1 LIDPKIIK
9 ENHESVKEMLVN
21 RNMDFPLDILFNA
34 DKQRRDLIVELQR
47 VKHQK
52 NILSME
58 IATRKKRNEDA
69 STKISEMGKIG
80 TEIKRLEE
88 ESKRNEELFLEYIG
102 SLPNFFHE
110 TVPLGKDEN
119 DNKIAR
125 EYKGRLKLLKKP
137 TTEEEEEEGT
147 ENPGVRIKA
156 YEYPSGI
163 FQMKNHIDLA
173 NGLGLIDLERAGKIS
188 GSRFYILKNE
198 MVKLSMALSNFAI
211 DYLIKEGYTVVQPP
225 FMIRR
230 EAMEGAVIL
239 SDFEETIYKIEN
251 EDLYMIGTS
260 EHPLASMHM
269 NEILNGK
276 NLPIRYGGISTCF
289 RKEAGAHGKDMKGL
303 FRVHQFDKVEQFVFC
318 KPEDSW
324 KEHERLLQITEKFYE
339 TLEIPFRTI
348 ILCSGDLGKVS
359 AKTYDI
365 EAWFPAQNS
374 YREIC
379 SCSNCTDYQARSLKI
394 RYRNNPNDE
403 TSLVHTLNSTLVAIQ
418 RTLVAILENYQTSK
432 GTIII
437 PQALRKYM
445 SDVDEIGK

>member
-1 LIDPKIIK
+1 MIDPKMIK
-9 ENHESVKEMLVN
+9 ENQGLVKEMLAN

-34 DKQRRDLIVELQR
+34 DKIRRDLIVALQR

-52 NILSME
+52 NTLSTD
-58 IATRKKRNEDA
+58 IATRKKKNEDA
-69 STKISEMGKIG
+69 SIKIDEMGKIG
-80 TEIKRLEE
+80 TEIERLEE
-88 ESKRNEELFLEYIG
+88 ESKRNEELFLKYIR
-102 SLPNFFHE
+102 SLPNFFHD

-125 EYKGRLKLLKKP
+125 EYQGRLKLLKKP
-137 TTEEEEEEGT
+137 TEEGIET
-147 ENPGVRIKA
+147 SGIGIKA
-156 YEYPSGI
+156 YEEPPGI

-276 NLPIRYGGISTCF
+276 NLPIRYGGSSTCF

-324 KEHERLLQITEKFYE
+324 KEHERLLQVTEKFYE
-339 TLEIPFRTI
+339 ILEIPFRTI

-379 SCSNCTDYQARSLKI
+379 SCSNCTDYQARSLRI
-394 RYRNNPNDE
+394 RYRDNPNDE

-432 GTIII
+432 GTIIV
-437 PQALRKYM
+437 PQALKKYM
-445 SDVDEIGK
+445 GDMDEIG

>member
-9 ENHESVKEMLVN
+9 ENQGLVKEMLAN
-21 RNMDFPLDILFNA
+21 RNMDFPLDVLFNA

-52 NILSME
+52 NTLSKE
-58 IATRKKRNEDA
+58 ISTRKKRKEDA
-69 STKISEMGKIG
+69 SMKIYEMGKIG

-88 ESKRNEELFLEYIG
+88 ESKINDELFLKYIR

-119 DNKIAR
+119 DNKITR
-125 EYKGRLKLLKKP
+125 EYNGRLKLLKKP
-137 TTEEEEEEGT
+137 IEGI
-147 ENPGVRIKA
+147 EKSEGELMIHK
-156 YEYPSGI
+156 EPSGI
-163 FQMKNHIDLA
+163 LQMNNHIDLA

-188 GSRFYILKNE
+188 GSRFYFLKNE

-230 EAMEGAVIL
+230 DAMEGAVIL

-269 NEILNGK
+269 NEILDGK

-303 FRVHQFDKVEQFVFC
+303 FRVHQFEKVEQFVFC

-324 KEHERLLQITEKFYE
+324 KEHERLLRVTEKFYE
-339 TLEIPFRTI
+339 ILEIPFRTI

-365 EAWFPAQNS
+365 EAWFPAQNT

-379 SCSNCTDYQARSLKI
+379 SCSNCTDYQARSLRI

-432 GTIII
+432 GTIIV
-437 PQALRKYM
+437 PEALKKYM
-445 SDVDEIGK
+445 CDIDEIGN

>member
-1 LIDPKIIK
+1 
-9 ENHESVKEMLVN
+9 MLAH
-21 RNMDFPLDILFNA
+21 RNMDFPLDSLFNA
-34 DKQRRDLIVELQR
+34 DKQRRDLIVELQD

-52 NILSME
+52 NILSKE
-58 IATRKKRNEDA
+58 ISERKKKKEDV
-69 STKISEMGKIG
+69 SLKIHEMGKIG
-80 TEIKRLEE
+80 REISRLEE
-88 ESKRNEELFLEYIG
+88 ETKINDELFSKYIR

-119 DNKIAR
+119 DNKIIR
-125 EYKGRLKLLKKP
+125 EYNGKFKALK
-137 TTEEEEEEGT
+137 
-147 ENPGVRIKA
+147 NPIESNEKSNSGVILNK
-156 YEYPSGI
+156 ELPGI
-163 FQMKNHIDLA
+163 LQMKNHIDLT

-188 GSRFYILKNE
+188 GSRFYFLRNE

-211 DYLIKEGYTVVQPP
+211 DYLIKEGYTIVQPP

-230 EAMEGAVIL
+230 DAMEGAVIL

-303 FRVHQFDKVEQFVFC
+303 FRVHQFEKVEQFVFC
-318 KPEDSW
+318 KPEESW

-339 TLEIPFRTI
+339 ILEIPFRTI

-379 SCSNCTDYQARSLKI
+379 SCSNCTDYQARSLRI

-432 GTIII
+432 GTIIV
-437 PQALRKYM
+437 PEALKRYM
-445 SDVDEIGK
+445 GDINEISN

>member
-9 ENHESVKEMLVN
+9 ENQGLVKEMLAN
-21 RNMDFPLDILFNA
+21 RNMDFPLDVLFNA

-52 NILSME
+52 NTLSKE
-58 IATRKKRNEDA
+58 ISTRKKRKEDA
-69 STKISEMGKIG
+69 SMKIYEMGKIG

-88 ESKRNEELFLEYIG
+88 ESKINDELFLKYIR

-119 DNKIAR
+119 DNKITR
-125 EYKGRLKLLKKP
+125 EYNGRLKLLKKP
-137 TTEEEEEEGT
+137 IEGI
-147 ENPGVRIKA
+147 EKSEGELMIHK
-156 YEYPSGI
+156 ELSGI
-163 FQMKNHIDLA
+163 LQMNNHIDLA

-188 GSRFYILKNE
+188 GSRFYFLKNE

-230 EAMEGAVIL
+230 DAMEGAVIL

-269 NEILNGK
+269 NEILDGK

-303 FRVHQFDKVEQFVFC
+303 FRVHQFEKVEQFVFC

-324 KEHERLLQITEKFYE
+324 KEHERLLRVTEKFYE
-339 TLEIPFRTI
+339 ILEIPFRTI

-379 SCSNCTDYQARSLKI
+379 SCSNCTDYQARSLRI

-432 GTIII
+432 GTIIV
-437 PQALRKYM
+437 PEALKKYM
-445 SDVDEIGK
+445 CDIDEIGN

>member
-1 LIDPKIIK
+1 
-9 ENHESVKEMLVN
+9 MLAH
-21 RNMDFPLDILFNA
+21 RNMDFPLDSLFNA
-34 DKQRRDLIVELQR
+34 DKQRRDLIVKLQD

-52 NILSME
+52 NILSKE
-58 IATRKKRNEDA
+58 ISERKKKKEDV
-69 STKISEMGKIG
+69 SLKIHEMGKIG
-80 TEIKRLEE
+80 REISRLEE
-88 ESKRNEELFLEYIG
+88 ETKINDELFSKYIR
-102 SLPNFFHE
+102 SLPNFFHG

-119 DNKIAR
+119 DNKIIR
-125 EYKGRLKLLKKP
+125 EYNGKFKALK
-137 TTEEEEEEGT
+137 
-147 ENPGVRIKA
+147 NPIESNEKSNSGVILNK
-156 YEYPSGI
+156 ELPGI
-163 FQMKNHIDLA
+163 LQMKNHIDLT

-188 GSRFYILKNE
+188 GSRFYFLRNE

-211 DYLIKEGYTVVQPP
+211 DYLIKEGYTIVQPP

-230 EAMEGAVIL
+230 DAMEGAVIL

-303 FRVHQFDKVEQFVFC
+303 FRVHQFEKVEQFIFC
-318 KPEDSW
+318 KPEESW

-339 TLEIPFRTI
+339 ILEIPFRTI

-379 SCSNCTDYQARSLKI
+379 SCSNCTDYQARSLRI

-418 RTLVAILENYQTSK
+418 RTLVAILENYQTRK
-432 GTIII
+432 GTILV
-437 PQALRKYM
+437 PEALKKYM
-445 SDVDEIGK
+445 GDINEIGKISK

>member
-9 ENHESVKEMLVN
+9 ENQGLVKEMLAN
-21 RNMDFPLDILFNA
+21 RNMDFPLDVLFNA

-52 NILSME
+52 NTLSKE
-58 IATRKKRNEDA
+58 ISTRKKRKEDA
-69 STKISEMGKIG
+69 SMKIYEMGKIG

-88 ESKRNEELFLEYIG
+88 ESKINDELFLKYIR

-119 DNKIAR
+119 DNKITR
-125 EYKGRLKLLKKP
+125 EYNGRLKLLKKP
-137 TTEEEEEEGT
+137 IEG
-147 ENPGVRIKA
+147 IKKS
-156 YEYPSGI
+156 EGELMIHKELSGI
-163 FQMKNHIDLA
+163 LQMNNHIDLA

-188 GSRFYILKNE
+188 GSRFYFLKNE

-230 EAMEGAVIL
+230 DAMEGAVIL

-251 EDLYMIGTS
+251 EDLYLIGTS

-269 NEILNGK
+269 NEILDGK

-303 FRVHQFDKVEQFVFC
+303 FRVHQFEKVEQFVFC

-324 KEHERLLQITEKFYE
+324 KEHERLLRVTEKFYE
-339 TLEIPFRTI
+339 ILEIPFRTI

-379 SCSNCTDYQARSLKI
+379 SCSNCTDYQARSLRI

-432 GTIII
+432 GTIIV
-437 PQALRKYM
+437 PEALKKYM
-445 SDVDEIGK
+445 CDKDEIGN

>member
-9 ENHESVKEMLVN
+9 ENQVLVKEMLVN
-21 RNMDFPLDILFNA
+21 RNMDFPLDALFNA
-34 DKQRRDLIVELQR
+34 DKQRRDLIVELQH

-52 NILSME
+52 NVLSKE
-58 IATRKKRNEDA
+58 ISERKKRKEDV
-69 STKISEMGKIG
+69 SSKIHEMSEIG
-80 TEIKRLEE
+80 MEISRLEE
-88 ESKRNEELFLEYIG
+88 ESRINEESFSKYIR

-119 DNKIAR
+119 DNKITR
-125 EYKGRLKLLKKP
+125 EYNGNLKVIKKP
-137 TTEEEEEEGT
+137 TDGIEKSEKEIIVNKEV
-147 ENPGVRIKA
+147 PGILQ
-156 YEYPSGI
+156 I
-163 FQMKNHIDLA
+163 KNHIDLTD
-173 NGLGLIDLERAGKIS
+173 GLGLIDLERAGKIS
-188 GSRFYILKNE
+188 GSRFYFLKNE
-198 MVKLSMALSNFAI
+198 MVKLSMALANFAI

-230 EAMEGAVIL
+230 DAMEGAVIL

-303 FRVHQFDKVEQFVFC
+303 FRVHQFEKVEQFVFC
-318 KPEDSW
+318 KPEESW

-339 TLEIPFRTI
+339 ILEIPFRTI

-418 RTLVAILENYQTSK
+418 RTLVAILENYQTVK
-432 GTIII
+432 GTIIV
-437 PQALRKYM
+437 PEALKKYM
-445 SDVDEIGK
+445 GGIDEIGK

>member
-1 LIDPKIIK
+1 
-9 ENHESVKEMLVN
+9 MLVN
-21 RNMDFPLDILFNA
+21 RNMDFPLDALFNA
-34 DKQRRDLIVELQR
+34 DKQRRDLIVELQH

-52 NILSME
+52 NVLSKE
-58 IATRKKRNEDA
+58 ISERKKRKEDV
-69 STKISEMGKIG
+69 SSKIHEMGEIG
-80 TEIKRLEE
+80 MEISRLEE
-88 ESKRNEELFLEYIG
+88 ESRINEESFSKYIR

-110 TVPLGKDEN
+110 SVPLGKDEN
-119 DNKIAR
+119 DNKITR
-125 EYKGRLKLLKKP
+125 EYNGKLKIIKKP
-137 TTEEEEEEGT
+137 TDGIEKSEEEIMVNKEV
-147 ENPGVRIKA
+147 PGILQ
-156 YEYPSGI
+156 I
-163 FQMKNHIDLA
+163 KNHIDLTD
-173 NGLGLIDLERAGKIS
+173 GLGLIDLERAGKIS
-188 GSRFYILKNE
+188 GSRFYFLKNE
-198 MVKLSMALSNFAI
+198 MVKLSMALANFAI

-230 EAMEGAVIL
+230 DAMEGAVIL

-303 FRVHQFDKVEQFVFC
+303 FRVHQFEKVEQFVFC
-318 KPEDSW
+318 KPEESW

-339 TLEIPFRTI
+339 ILEIPFRTI

-379 SCSNCTDYQARSLKI
+379 SCSNCTDYQARSLRI
-394 RYRNNPNDE
+394 RYRNNPNDQ

-418 RTLVAILENYQTSK
+418 RTLVAILENYQTVK
-432 GTIII
+432 GTIIV
-437 PQALRKYM
+437 PEALKKYM
-445 SDVDEIGK
+445 GGIDEIGK

>member
-1 LIDPKIIK
+1 MIDPKIIK
-9 ENHESVKEMLVN
+9 ENQVLVKEMLVN
-21 RNMDFPLDILFNA
+21 RNMDFPLDALFNA
-34 DKQRRDLIVELQR
+34 DKQRRDLIVELQH

-52 NILSME
+52 NVLSKE
-58 IATRKKRNEDA
+58 ISERKKRKEDV
-69 STKISEMGKIG
+69 SSKIHEMSEIG
-80 TEIKRLEE
+80 MEISRLEE
-88 ESKRNEELFLEYIG
+88 ESRINEESFSKYIR

-119 DNKIAR
+119 DNKITR
-125 EYKGRLKLLKKP
+125 EYNGKLKVIKKP
-137 TTEEEEEEGT
+137 TDGIEKSEKEIIVNKEV
-147 ENPGVRIKA
+147 PGILQ
-156 YEYPSGI
+156 I
-163 FQMKNHIDLA
+163 KNHIDLTD
-173 NGLGLIDLERAGKIS
+173 GLGLIDLERAGKIS
-188 GSRFYILKNE
+188 GSRFYFLKNE
-198 MVKLSMALSNFAI
+198 MVKLSMALANFAT

-230 EAMEGAVIL
+230 DAMEGAVIL

-303 FRVHQFDKVEQFVFC
+303 FRVHQFEKVEQFVFC
-318 KPEDSW
+318 KPEESW

-339 TLEIPFRTI
+339 ILEIPFRTI

-379 SCSNCTDYQARSLKI
+379 SCSNCTDYQARSLRI
-394 RYRNNPNDE
+394 RYRNNPNDQ

-418 RTLVAILENYQTSK
+418 RTLVAILENYQTVK
-432 GTIII
+432 GTIIV
-437 PQALRKYM
+437 PEALKKYM
-445 SDVDEIGK
+445 GGIDEIGK

>member
-1 LIDPKIIK
+1 
-9 ENHESVKEMLVN
+9 MLVN
-21 RNMDFPLDILFNA
+21 RNMDFPLDALFNA
-34 DKQRRDLIVELQR
+34 DKQRRDLIVELQH

-52 NILSME
+52 NVLSKE
-58 IATRKKRNEDA
+58 ISERKKRKEDV
-69 STKISEMGKIG
+69 SSKIHEMSEIG
-80 TEIKRLEE
+80 MEISRLEE
-88 ESKRNEELFLEYIG
+88 ESRINEESFSKYIR

-119 DNKIAR
+119 DNKITR
-125 EYKGRLKLLKKP
+125 EYNGKLKVIKKP
-137 TTEEEEEEGT
+137 TDGIEKSEKEIIVNKEV
-147 ENPGVRIKA
+147 PGILQ
-156 YEYPSGI
+156 I
-163 FQMKNHIDLA
+163 KNHIDLTD
-173 NGLGLIDLERAGKIS
+173 GLGLIDLERAGKIS
-188 GSRFYILKNE
+188 GSRFYFLKNE
-198 MVKLSMALSNFAI
+198 MVKLSMALANFAI

-230 EAMEGAVIL
+230 DAMEGAVIL

-303 FRVHQFDKVEQFVFC
+303 FRVHQFEKVEQFVFC

-339 TLEIPFRTI
+339 ILEIPFRTI

-379 SCSNCTDYQARSLKI
+379 SCSNCTDYQARSLRI
-394 RYRNNPNDE
+394 RYRNNPNDQ

-418 RTLVAILENYQTSK
+418 RTLVAILENYQTVK
-432 GTIII
+432 GTIIV
-437 PQALRKYM
+437 PEALKKYM
-445 SDVDEIGK
+445 GGIDEIGK

>member
-1 LIDPKIIK
+1 
-9 ENHESVKEMLVN
+9 MLVN
-21 RNMDFPLDILFNA
+21 RNMDFPLDALFNA
-34 DKQRRDLIVELQR
+34 DKQRRDLIVELQH

-52 NILSME
+52 NVLSKE
-58 IATRKKRNEDA
+58 ISERKKRKEDV
-69 STKISEMGKIG
+69 SSKIHEMGEIG
-80 TEIKRLEE
+80 MEISRLEE
-88 ESKRNEELFLEYIG
+88 ESRINEESFSKYIR

-119 DNKIAR
+119 DNKITR
-125 EYKGRLKLLKKP
+125 EYNGKLKVIKKP
-137 TTEEEEEEGT
+137 TDGIEKSEKEIIVNKEV
-147 ENPGVRIKA
+147 PGILQ
-156 YEYPSGI
+156 I
-163 FQMKNHIDLA
+163 KNHIDLTD
-173 NGLGLIDLERAGKIS
+173 GLGLVDLERAGKIS
-188 GSRFYILKNE
+188 GSRFYFLKNE
-198 MVKLSMALSNFAI
+198 MVKLSMALANFAI

-230 EAMEGAVIL
+230 DAMEGAVIL

-303 FRVHQFDKVEQFVFC
+303 FRVHQFEKVEQFVFC
-318 KPEDSW
+318 KPEESW

-339 TLEIPFRTI
+339 ILEIPFRTI

-418 RTLVAILENYQTSK
+418 RTLVAILENYQTVK
-432 GTIII
+432 GTIIV
-437 PQALRKYM
+437 PEALKKYM
-445 SDVDEIGK
+445 GDIDEIGK

>member
-1 LIDPKIIK
+1 
-9 ENHESVKEMLVN
+9 
-21 RNMDFPLDILFNA
+21 
-34 DKQRRDLIVELQR
+34 
-47 VKHQK
+47 
-52 NILSME
+52 
-58 IATRKKRNEDA
+58 
-69 STKISEMGKIG
+69 
-80 TEIKRLEE
+80 
-88 ESKRNEELFLEYIG
+88 
-102 SLPNFFHE
+102 
-110 TVPLGKDEN
+110 
-119 DNKIAR
+119 
-125 EYKGRLKLLKKP
+125 
-137 TTEEEEEEGT
+137 
-147 ENPGVRIKA
+147 
-156 YEYPSGI
+156 
-163 FQMKNHIDLA
+163 
-173 NGLGLIDLERAGKIS
+173 
-188 GSRFYILKNE
+188 
-198 MVKLSMALSNFAI
+198 MVKLSMSLSNFAI

-230 EAMEGAVIL
+230 DAMEGAVIL

-303 FRVHQFDKVEQFVFC
+303 FRVHQFEKVEQFVFC

-339 TLEIPFRTI
+339 ILEIPFRTI

-379 SCSNCTDYQARSLKI
+379 SCSNCTDYQARSLRI

-432 GTIII
+432 GTIIV
-437 PQALRKYM
+437 PEALKKYM
-445 SDVDEIGK
+445 GDIDEIGK

>member
-1 LIDPKIIK
+1 
-9 ENHESVKEMLVN
+9 MLAH
-21 RNMDFPLDILFNA
+21 RNMDFPLDSLFNA
-34 DKQRRDLIVELQR
+34 DKQRRDLIVELQD

-52 NILSME
+52 NILSKE
-58 IATRKKRNEDA
+58 ISERKKKKEDV
-69 STKISEMGKIG
+69 SLKIHEMGKIG
-80 TEIKRLEE
+80 REISRLEE
-88 ESKRNEELFLEYIG
+88 ETKINDELFSKYIR

-119 DNKIAR
+119 DNKIIR
-125 EYKGRLKLLKKP
+125 EYNGKFKALEEP
-137 TTEEEEEEGT
+137 TEGI
-147 ENPGVRIKA
+147 EKS
-156 YEYPSGI
+156 ESGI
-163 FQMKNHIDLA
+163 ILNKELTGILQMKSHIDLA

-188 GSRFYILKNE
+188 GSRFYFLRNE

-211 DYLIKEGYTVVQPP
+211 DYLIKEGYTIVQPP

-230 EAMEGAVIL
+230 DAMEGAVIL

-303 FRVHQFDKVEQFVFC
+303 FRVHQFEKVEQFIFC
-318 KPEDSW
+318 KPEESW

-339 TLEIPFRTI
+339 ILEIPFRTI

-379 SCSNCTDYQARSLKI
+379 SCSNCTDYQARSLRI

-418 RTLVAILENYQTSK
+418 RTLVAILENYQTRK
-432 GTIII
+432 GTIIV
-437 PQALRKYM
+437 PEALKKYM
-445 SDVDEIGK
+445 GDINEIGKINK

>member
-9 ENHESVKEMLVN
+9 ENQGLVKDMLAH
-21 RNMDFPLDILFNA
+21 RNMDFPLDSLFNA
-34 DKQRRDLIVELQR
+34 DKQRRDLIVELQD

-52 NILSME
+52 NILSKE
-58 IATRKKRNEDA
+58 ISERKKKKEDV
-69 STKISEMGKIG
+69 SLKIHEMGKIG
-80 TEIKRLEE
+80 REISRLEE
-88 ESKRNEELFLEYIG
+88 ETKINDELFSKYIR

-119 DNKIAR
+119 DNKIIR
-125 EYKGRLKLLKKP
+125 EYNGKFQALK
-137 TTEEEEEEGT
+137 
-147 ENPGVRIKA
+147 NPIESNEKSKSGVILNK
-156 YEYPSGI
+156 ELPGI
-163 FQMKNHIDLA
+163 LQMKNHIDLT

-188 GSRFYILKNE
+188 GSRFYFLRNE

-211 DYLIKEGYTVVQPP
+211 DYLIKEGYTIVQPP

-230 EAMEGAVIL
+230 DAMEGAVIL

-303 FRVHQFDKVEQFVFC
+303 FRVHQFEKVEQFIFC
-318 KPEDSW
+318 KPEESW

-339 TLEIPFRTI
+339 ILEIPFRTI

-379 SCSNCTDYQARSLKI
+379 SCSNCTDYQARSLRI

-418 RTLVAILENYQTSK
+418 RTLVAILENYQTRK
-432 GTIII
+432 GTILV
-437 PQALRKYM
+437 PEALKKYM
-445 SDVDEIGK
+445 GDIIEIGKISK

>member
-1 LIDPKIIK
+1 
-9 ENHESVKEMLVN
+9 MLVN
-21 RNMDFPLDILFNA
+21 RNMDFPLDALFNA
-34 DKQRRDLIVELQR
+34 DKQRRDLIVELQH

-52 NILSME
+52 NVLSKE
-58 IATRKKRNEDA
+58 ISERKKRKEDV
-69 STKISEMGKIG
+69 SSKIHEMSEIG
-80 TEIKRLEE
+80 MEISRLEE
-88 ESKRNEELFLEYIG
+88 ESRINEESFSKYIR

-119 DNKIAR
+119 DNKITR
-125 EYKGRLKLLKKP
+125 EYNGKLKVIKKP
-137 TTEEEEEEGT
+137 TDGIEKSEKEIIVNKEV
-147 ENPGVRIKA
+147 PGILQ
-156 YEYPSGI
+156 I
-163 FQMKNHIDLA
+163 KNHIDLTD
-173 NGLGLIDLERAGKIS
+173 GLGLIDLERAGKIS
-188 GSRFYILKNE
+188 GSRFYFLRNE

-211 DYLIKEGYTVVQPP
+211 DYLIKEGYTIVQPP

-230 EAMEGAVIL
+230 DAMEGAVIL

-303 FRVHQFDKVEQFVFC
+303 FRVHQFEKVEQFVFC
-318 KPEDSW
+318 KPEESW

-339 TLEIPFRTI
+339 ILEIPFRTI

-379 SCSNCTDYQARSLKI
+379 SCSNCTDYQARSLRI
-394 RYRNNPNDE
+394 RYRDNPNDE

-418 RTLVAILENYQTSK
+418 RTLVAILENYQTVK
-432 GTIII
+432 GTIIV
-437 PQALRKYM
+437 PEALKKYM
-445 SDVDEIGK
+445 GGIDEIGK

>member
-1 LIDPKIIK
+1 
-9 ENHESVKEMLVN
+9 MLVN
-21 RNMDFPLDILFNA
+21 RNMDFPLDALFNA
-34 DKQRRDLIVELQR
+34 DKQRRDLIVELQH

-52 NILSME
+52 NVLSKE
-58 IATRKKRNEDA
+58 ISERKKRKEDV
-69 STKISEMGKIG
+69 SSKIHEMGEIG
-80 TEIKRLEE
+80 MEISRLEE
-88 ESKRNEELFLEYIG
+88 ESRINEESFSKYIR

-119 DNKIAR
+119 DNKITR
-125 EYKGRLKLLKKP
+125 EYNGKLKVIKKL
-137 TTEEEEEEGT
+137 TDGIKKSEEEIMVNKEV
-147 ENPGVRIKA
+147 PGILQ
-156 YEYPSGI
+156 I
-163 FQMKNHIDLA
+163 KNHIDLTD
-173 NGLGLIDLERAGKIS
+173 GLGLIDLERAGKIS
-188 GSRFYILKNE
+188 GSRFYFLKNE
-198 MVKLSMALSNFAI
+198 MVKLSMALANFAI

-230 EAMEGAVIL
+230 DAMEGAVIL

-303 FRVHQFDKVEQFVFC
+303 FRVHQFEKVEQFVFC
-318 KPEDSW
+318 KPEESW

-339 TLEIPFRTI
+339 ILEIPFRTI

-379 SCSNCTDYQARSLKI
+379 SCSNCTDYQARSLRI
-394 RYRNNPNDE
+394 RYRNNPNDQ

-418 RTLVAILENYQTSK
+418 RTLVAILENYQTVK
-432 GTIII
+432 GTIIV
-437 PQALRKYM
+437 PEALKKYM
-445 SDVDEIGK
+445 GGIDEIGK

>member
-9 ENHESVKEMLVN
+9 ENQGLVKDMLAH
-21 RNMDFPLDILFNA
+21 RNMDFPLDSLFNA
-34 DKQRRDLIVELQR
+34 DKQRRDLIVELQD

-52 NILSME
+52 NILSKE
-58 IATRKKRNEDA
+58 ISERKKKKEDV
-69 STKISEMGKIG
+69 SLKIHEMGKIG
-80 TEIKRLEE
+80 REISRLEE
-88 ESKRNEELFLEYIG
+88 ETKINDELFSKYIR

-119 DNKIAR
+119 DNKIIR
-125 EYKGRLKLLKKP
+125 EYNGKFKALK
-137 TTEEEEEEGT
+137 
-147 ENPGVRIKA
+147 NPIESNEKSNSGVILNK
-156 YEYPSGI
+156 ELPGI
-163 FQMKNHIDLA
+163 LQMKNHIDLT

-188 GSRFYILKNE
+188 GSRFYFLRNE
-198 MVKLSMALSNFAI
+198 VVKLSMALSNFAI
-211 DYLIKEGYTVVQPP
+211 DYLIKEGYTIVQPP

-230 EAMEGAVIL
+230 DAMEGAVIL

-303 FRVHQFDKVEQFVFC
+303 FRVHQFEKVEQFIFC
-318 KPEDSW
+318 KPEESW

-339 TLEIPFRTI
+339 ILEIPFRTI

-379 SCSNCTDYQARSLKI
+379 SCSNCTDYQARSLRI

-418 RTLVAILENYQTSK
+418 RTLVAILENYQTRK
-432 GTIII
+432 GTILV
-437 PQALRKYM
+437 PEALKKYM
-445 SDVDEIGK
+445 GDIIEIGKISK

>member
-1 LIDPKIIK
+1 
-9 ENHESVKEMLVN
+9 
-21 RNMDFPLDILFNA
+21 MDFPLDSLFNA
-34 DKQRRDLIVELQR
+34 DKQRRDLIVELQH

-52 NILSME
+52 NILSKE
-58 IATRKKRNEDA
+58 ISEMKKKKEDV
-69 STKISEMGKIG
+69 SLKIHEMGKIG
-80 TEIKRLEE
+80 REISRLEE
-88 ESKRNEELFLEYIG
+88 ETKINEELFSKYIR

-119 DNKIAR
+119 DNKIIR
-125 EYKGRLKLLKKP
+125 EYNGKFKALK
-137 TTEEEEEEGT
+137 
-147 ENPGVRIKA
+147 NPIESNEKSNSGVILNK
-156 YEYPSGI
+156 ELPGI
-163 FQMKNHIDLA
+163 LQMKNHIDLT

-188 GSRFYILKNE
+188 GSRFYFLRNE

-211 DYLIKEGYTVVQPP
+211 DYLIKEGYTIVQPP

-230 EAMEGAVIL
+230 DAMEGAVIL

-303 FRVHQFDKVEQFVFC
+303 FRVHQFEKVEQFIFC
-318 KPEDSW
+318 KPEESW

-339 TLEIPFRTI
+339 ILEIPFRTI

-379 SCSNCTDYQARSLKI
+379 SCSNCTDYQARSLRI

-418 RTLVAILENYQTSK
+418 RTLVAILENYQTRK
-432 GTIII
+432 GTILV
-437 PQALRKYM
+437 PEALKKYM
-445 SDVDEIGK
+445 GDIIEIGKISK

>member
-9 ENHESVKEMLVN
+9 ENQGLVKDMLAH
-21 RNMDFPLDILFNA
+21 RNMDFPLDSLFNA
-34 DKQRRDLIVELQR
+34 DKQRRDLIVELQD

-52 NILSME
+52 NILSKE
-58 IATRKKRNEDA
+58 ISERKKKKEDV
-69 STKISEMGKIG
+69 SLKIHEMGKIG
-80 TEIKRLEE
+80 REISRLEE
-88 ESKRNEELFLEYIG
+88 ETKINDELFSKYIR

-119 DNKIAR
+119 DNKIIR
-125 EYKGRLKLLKKP
+125 EYNGKFKALK
-137 TTEEEEEEGT
+137 
-147 ENPGVRIKA
+147 NPIESNEKSNSGVILNK
-156 YEYPSGI
+156 ELPGI
-163 FQMKNHIDLA
+163 LQMKNHIDLT

-188 GSRFYILKNE
+188 GSRFYFLRNE

-211 DYLIKEGYTVVQPP
+211 DYLIKEGYTIVQPP

-230 EAMEGAVIL
+230 DAMEGAVIL

-303 FRVHQFDKVEQFVFC
+303 FRVHQFEKVEQFIFC
-318 KPEDSW
+318 KPEESW

-339 TLEIPFRTI
+339 ILEIPFRTI

-379 SCSNCTDYQARSLKI
+379 SCSNCTDYQARSLRI

-418 RTLVAILENYQTSK
+418 RTLVAILENYQTRK
-432 GTIII
+432 GTILV
-437 PQALRKYM
+437 PEALKKYM
-445 SDVDEIGK
+445 GDIIEIGKISK

>member
-1 LIDPKIIK
+1 
-9 ENHESVKEMLVN
+9 MLAN
-21 RNMDFPLDILFNA
+21 RNMDFPLDVLFNA

-52 NILSME
+52 NTLSKE
-58 IATRKKRNEDA
+58 ISTRKKRKEDA
-69 STKISEMGKIG
+69 SMKIYEMGKIG

-88 ESKRNEELFLEYIG
+88 ESKINDELFLKYIR

-119 DNKIAR
+119 NNKITR
-125 EYKGRLKLLKKP
+125 EYNGRLKLLKKP
-137 TTEEEEEEGT
+137 IEGI
-147 ENPGVRIKA
+147 EKSEGELMIHK
-156 YEYPSGI
+156 ELSGI
-163 FQMKNHIDLA
+163 LHMNNHIDLA

-188 GSRFYILKNE
+188 GSRFYFLKNE

-230 EAMEGAVIL
+230 DAMEGAVIL

-251 EDLYMIGTS
+251 EDLYLIGTS

-269 NEILNGK
+269 NEILDGK

-303 FRVHQFDKVEQFVFC
+303 FRVHQFEKVEQFVFC

-324 KEHERLLQITEKFYE
+324 KEHERLLRVTEKFYE
-339 TLEIPFRTI
+339 ILEIPFRTI

-379 SCSNCTDYQARSLKI
+379 SCSNCTDYQARSLRI

-432 GTIII
+432 GTIIV
-437 PQALRKYM
+437 PEALKKYM
-445 SDVDEIGK
+445 CDKDEIGN

>member
-1 LIDPKIIK
+1 
-9 ENHESVKEMLVN
+9 MLVN
-21 RNMDFPLDILFNA
+21 RNMDFPLDALFNA
-34 DKQRRDLIVELQR
+34 DKQRRDLIVELQH

-52 NILSME
+52 NVLSKE
-58 IATRKKRNEDA
+58 ISERKKRKEDV
-69 STKISEMGKIG
+69 SSKIHEMSEIG
-80 TEIKRLEE
+80 MEISRLEE
-88 ESKRNEELFLEYIG
+88 ESRINEESFSKYIR

-119 DNKIAR
+119 DNKITR
-125 EYKGRLKLLKKP
+125 EYNGKLKVIKKP
-137 TTEEEEEEGT
+137 TDGIENSEEEIMVNKEV
-147 ENPGVRIKA
+147 PGILQ
-156 YEYPSGI
+156 I
-163 FQMKNHIDLA
+163 KNHIDLTD
-173 NGLGLIDLERAGKIS
+173 GLGLIDLERAGKIS
-188 GSRFYILKNE
+188 GSRFYFLKNE
-198 MVKLSMALSNFAI
+198 MVKLSMALANFAI

-230 EAMEGAVIL
+230 DAMEGAVIL

-303 FRVHQFDKVEQFVFC
+303 FRVHQFEKVEQFVFC
-318 KPEDSW
+318 KPEESW

-339 TLEIPFRTI
+339 ILEIPFRTI

-379 SCSNCTDYQARSLKI
+379 SCSNCTDYQARSLRI
-394 RYRNNPNDE
+394 RYRNNPNDQ

-418 RTLVAILENYQTSK
+418 RTLVAILENYQTVK
-432 GTIII
+432 GTIIV
-437 PQALRKYM
+437 PEALKKYM
-445 SDVDEIGK
+445 GGIDEIGK

>member
-9 ENHESVKEMLVN
+9 ENQGLVKEMLAN
-21 RNMDFPLDILFNA
+21 RNMDFPLDVLFNA
-34 DKQRRDLIVELQR
+34 DKLRRDLIVELQR

-52 NILSME
+52 NTLSKE
-58 IATRKKRNEDA
+58 ISTRKKRKEDA
-69 STKISEMGKIG
+69 SMKIYEMGKIG

-88 ESKRNEELFLEYIG
+88 ESKINDELFLKYIR

-119 DNKIAR
+119 DNKITR
-125 EYKGRLKLLKKP
+125 EYNGRLKLLKKP
-137 TTEEEEEEGT
+137 IEG
-147 ENPGVRIKA
+147 IKKS
-156 YEYPSGI
+156 EGELMIHKELSGI
-163 FQMKNHIDLA
+163 LQMNNHIDLA

-188 GSRFYILKNE
+188 GSRFYFLKNE

-230 EAMEGAVIL
+230 DAMEGAVIL

-269 NEILNGK
+269 NEILDGK

-303 FRVHQFDKVEQFVFC
+303 FRVHQFEKVEQFVFC

-324 KEHERLLQITEKFYE
+324 KEHERLLRVTEKFYE
-339 TLEIPFRTI
+339 ILEIPFRTI

-379 SCSNCTDYQARSLKI
+379 SCSNCTDYQARSLRI

-432 GTIII
+432 GTIIV
-437 PQALRKYM
+437 PEALKKYM
-445 SDVDEIGK
+445 CDIDEIGN

>member
-1 LIDPKIIK
+1 
-9 ENHESVKEMLVN
+9 MLSN

-34 DKQRRDLIVELQR
+34 DKLRRDLIVELQR

-52 NILSME
+52 NTLSQE

-69 STKISEMGKIG
+69 SIKIDEMGKIG
-80 TEIKRLEE
+80 TNIKRLEE
-88 ESKRNEELFLEYIG
+88 ESKRNEELFTKYIRN
-102 SLPNFFHE
+102 LPNFFHE
-110 TVPLGKDEN
+110 TVPPGKDEN

-125 EYKGRLKLLKKP
+125 EYHGRLNLLKKP
-137 TTEEEEEEGT
+137 TEEGI
-147 ENPGVRIKA
+147 EKAGSGIKA
-156 YEYPSGI
+156 FEEPPGI

-339 TLEIPFRTI
+339 ILEIPFRTI

-379 SCSNCTDYQARSLKI
+379 SCSNCTDYQARSLRI
-394 RYRNNPNDE
+394 RYRDKPNDE

-418 RTLVAILENYQTSK
+418 RTMVAILENYQTSK
-432 GTIII
+432 GTIIV
-437 PQALRKYM
+437 PQSLKKYM
-445 SDVDEIGK
+445 GDMDEIGK

>member
-1 LIDPKIIK
+1 
-9 ENHESVKEMLVN
+9 MLAN
-21 RNMDFPLDILFNA
+21 RNMDFPLDVLFNA

-52 NILSME
+52 NTLSKE
-58 IATRKKRNEDA
+58 ISTRKKRKEDA
-69 STKISEMGKIG
+69 SMKIYEMGKIG

-88 ESKRNEELFLEYIG
+88 ESKINDELFLKYIR

-119 DNKIAR
+119 DNKITR
-125 EYKGRLKLLKKP
+125 EYNGRLKLLKKP
-137 TTEEEEEEGT
+137 IEGI
-147 ENPGVRIKA
+147 EKSEGELMIHK
-156 YEYPSGI
+156 EPSGI
-163 FQMKNHIDLA
+163 LQMNNHIDLA

-188 GSRFYILKNE
+188 GSRFYFLKNE

-230 EAMEGAVIL
+230 DAMEGAVIL

-269 NEILNGK
+269 NEILDGK

-303 FRVHQFDKVEQFVFC
+303 FRVHQFEKVEQFVFC

-324 KEHERLLQITEKFYE
+324 KEHERLLRVTEKFYE
-339 TLEIPFRTI
+339 ILEIPFRTI

-379 SCSNCTDYQARSLKI
+379 SCSNCTDYQARSLRI

-432 GTIII
+432 GTIIV
-437 PQALRKYM
+437 PEALKKYM
-445 SDVDEIGK
+445 CDIDEIGN

>member
-1 LIDPKIIK
+1 MIDPKIIK
-9 ENHESVKEMLVN
+9 ENQGLVKEMLVN
-21 RNMDFPLDILFNA
+21 RNMDFPLDVLFNA
-34 DKQRRDLIVELQR
+34 DKLRRDLIVELQR

-52 NILSME
+52 NTLSNE
-58 IATRKKRNEDA
+58 ISTRKKKNEDT
-69 STKISEMGKIG
+69 SMKIHEMGKIG

-88 ESKRNEELFLEYIG
+88 ESKRNEELFSKYIR

-119 DNKIAR
+119 DNKITR
-125 EYKGRLKLLKKP
+125 EHNGKPTFLKKP
-137 TTEEEEEEGT
+137 IEGI
-147 ENPGVRIKA
+147 EKSEIL
-156 YEYPSGI
+156 
-163 FQMKNHIDLA
+163 QMKNHIDLA

-188 GSRFYILKNE
+188 GSRFYFLKNE

-225 FMIRR
+225 FMVRR
-230 EAMEGAVIL
+230 DAIEGAVIL

-276 NLPIRYGGISTCF
+276 NLPFRYGGISTCF

-303 FRVHQFDKVEQFVFC
+303 FRVHQFEKVEQFVFC

-324 KEHERLLQITEKFYE
+324 KEHERLLQVTEKFYE
-339 TLEIPFRTI
+339 ILEIPFRTI

-379 SCSNCTDYQARSLKI
+379 SCSNCTDYQARSLRI
-394 RYRNNPNDE
+394 RYRDNPNDE

-418 RTLVAILENYQTSK
+418 RALVAILENYQTSK
-432 GTIII
+432 GTIIV
-437 PQALRKYM
+437 PEALKKYM
-445 SDVDEIGK
+445 GDVHEIGK

>member
-9 ENHESVKEMLVN
+9 ENQGLVKEMLAN
-21 RNMDFPLDILFNA
+21 RNMEFPLDILINA
-34 DKQRRDLIVELQR
+34 DKQRRELIIELQR

-52 NILSME
+52 NTLSKE
-58 IATRKKRNEDA
+58 ISTRKKRKEDA
-69 STKISEMGKIG
+69 SMKIHEMGEIG
-80 TEIKRLEE
+80 TEIGRLEE
-88 ESKRNEELFLEYIG
+88 ESKINEELFSKYIR

-119 DNKIAR
+119 DNKITR
-125 EYKGRLKLLKKP
+125 EYNGRLKVLRKP
-137 TTEEEEEEGT
+137 TEGI
-147 ENPGVRIKA
+147 EKS
-156 YEYPSGI
+156 ESGI
-163 FQMKNHIDLA
+163 MVHKELPGILQMKNHIDLT

-188 GSRFYILKNE
+188 GSRFYFLKNE
-198 MVKLSMALSNFAI
+198 MVKLSMSLSNFAI
-211 DYLIKEGYTVVQPP
+211 DYLIKEGYTVLQPP

-230 EAMEGAVIL
+230 DAMEGAVIL

-303 FRVHQFDKVEQFVFC
+303 FRVHQFEKVEQFVFC

-339 TLEIPFRTI
+339 ILEIPFRTI

-379 SCSNCTDYQARSLKI
+379 SCSNCTDYQARSLRI

-432 GTIII
+432 GTIIV
-437 PQALRKYM
+437 PEALKRYM
-445 SDVDEIGK
+445 GDIDEIGK